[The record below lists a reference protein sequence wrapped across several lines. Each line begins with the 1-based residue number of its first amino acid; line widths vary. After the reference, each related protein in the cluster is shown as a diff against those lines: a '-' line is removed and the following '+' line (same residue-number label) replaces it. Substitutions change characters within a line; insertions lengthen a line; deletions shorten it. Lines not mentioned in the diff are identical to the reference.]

1 MALKP
6 GSGMEHDARLAKIYR
21 AAGDETPPLRLDE
34 AIRAAARR
42 EAGAGPRS
50 LSRLRAWRV
59 PVSLAAVMVLSLT
72 VVLMMR
78 EEGADRLESLS
89 VPVTPPAAVLPP
101 PAEPAVPGSDPQPP
115 PSQRPV
121 QPQSKPLAETGR
133 SSPAP
138 LPMAKMAPQAEQN
151 VLSAAVP
158 PAGRTEQAA
167 SPRSEPPPA
176 SPRALMRSAPAP
188 VPAMAMADAVSG
200 PEMGSSGA
208 VAARQ
213 AAASVQQTLWQDLVQ
228 EPPQKWVQRIV
239 EWRRAG
245 RTADADALMQE
256 FRRRFPEHPLP
267 DPQP

>member
-1 MALKP
+1 MALNS
-6 GSGMEHDARLAKIYR
+6 GSGMDHDARLARIYR
-21 AAGDETPPLRLDE
+21 AAGDETPPLRLDQ
-34 AIRAAARR
+34 AICAAARR
-42 EAGAGPRS
+42 EAGAGPRP

-89 VPVTPPAAVLPP
+89 VPVTPPAAVLPRP
-101 PAEPAVPGSDPQPP
+101 VEPAVPRSDPQPP
-115 PSQRPV
+115 PSQLPV

-133 SSPAP
+133 SSPEP

-151 VLSAAVP
+151 VLSAVVP
-158 PAGRTEQAA
+158 PVGRTEQAA

-176 SPRALMRSAPAP
+176 SPRALMRPAPAP
-188 VPAMAMADAVSG
+188 AMADAVSG
-200 PEMGSSGA
+200 PALGSSGA

-239 EWRRAG
+239 EWHRAG

>member
-1 MALKP
+1 MALNS
-6 GSGMEHDARLAKIYR
+6 GSGMDHDARLARIYR
-21 AAGDETPPLRLDE
+21 AAGDETPPLRLDQ
-34 AIRAAARR
+34 AICAAARR

-101 PAEPAVPGSDPQPP
+101 PVEPAVPRSDPQPP
-115 PSQRPV
+115 PSQLPV

-133 SSPAP
+133 SSPEP

-151 VLSAAVP
+151 VLSAVVP
-158 PAGRTEQAA
+158 PADRTEQAA
-167 SPRSEPPPA
+167 SPRSELPPA
-176 SPRALMRSAPAP
+176 SPRALMRPAPAP
-188 VPAMAMADAVSG
+188 APAMADAVSDTAL
-200 PEMGSSGA
+200 GSSGA

>member
-1 MALKP
+1 M
-6 GSGMEHDARLAKIYR
+6 
-21 AAGDETPPLRLDE
+21 
-34 AIRAAARR
+34 
-42 EAGAGPRS
+42 
-50 LSRLRAWRV
+50 
-59 PVSLAAVMVLSLT
+59 
-72 VVLMMR
+72 
-78 EEGADRLESLS
+78 
-89 VPVTPPAAVLPP
+89 
-101 PAEPAVPGSDPQPP
+101 PGSDPQPP

-176 SPRALMRSAPAP
+176 PPRALMRSAPAP
-188 VPAMAMADAVSG
+188 APAMADAVSG

>member
-1 MALKP
+1 MALNS
-6 GSGMEHDARLAKIYR
+6 GSSMDHDARLTRIYR

-34 AIRAAARR
+34 AICAAARR

-50 LSRLRAWRV
+50 LSRLRTWRV

-133 SSPAP
+133 SSP
-138 LPMAKMAPQAEQN
+138 
-151 VLSAAVP
+151 

-188 VPAMAMADAVSG
+188 APAMADAVSG
-200 PEMGSSGA
+200 PEMGSSEA

-213 AAASVQQTLWQDLVQ
+213 AAASVQHTLWQDLVQ
-228 EPPQKWVQRIV
+228 ELPQKWVQRIV

-245 RTADADALMQE
+245 RTVDADALMQE
-256 FRRRFPEHPLP
+256 FRRRFPEHPPP

>member
-1 MALKP
+1 MALNSE
-6 GSGMEHDARLAKIYR
+6 SGMDHDARLTRIYR
-21 AAGDETPPLRLDE
+21 AAGDETPPLRLDQ
-34 AIRAAARR
+34 AICGAARR

-50 LSRLRAWRV
+50 LSRLRTWHV

-101 PAEPAVPGSDPQPP
+101 PAEPAVPRSDPQPP
-115 PSQRPV
+115 PSQRQV
-121 QPQSKPLAETGR
+121 QTQSAPLAETGR

-138 LPMAKMAPQAEQN
+138 LPVAKMVPQAEQN

-167 SPRSEPPPA
+167 SSRSEPPPA

-188 VPAMAMADAVSG
+188 APAMADAVSG